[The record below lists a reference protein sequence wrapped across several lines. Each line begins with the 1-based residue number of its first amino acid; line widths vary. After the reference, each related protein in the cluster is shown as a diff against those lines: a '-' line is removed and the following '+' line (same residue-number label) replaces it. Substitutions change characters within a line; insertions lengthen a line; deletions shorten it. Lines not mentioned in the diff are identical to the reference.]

1 MTWYSC
7 FAFGFGLLAAAL
19 WLTASLV
26 KVPRTVWLQM
36 GAGGG
41 RPSPELDAILDK
53 LRLQS
58 GLNALAA
65 FFTALSVLLEVFSK
79 VLKWIAL
86 LRAAVRGTPGAP
98 SMPATSDRR

>member
-7 FAFGFGLLAAAL
+7 FAFGLGLLAAAL
-19 WLTASLV
+19 WLAASLV

-58 GLNALAA
+58 RLNALAA
-65 FFTALSVLLEVFSK
+65 LSTALFVLLEVLSK
-79 VLKWIAL
+79 VLK
-86 LRAAVRGTPGAP
+86 
-98 SMPATSDRR
+98 